1 MVLPLIPAA
10 LAAASVVA
18 GALGIKKGL
27 DAKETFE
34 KARRIGEKA
43 QRRYERKKDELD
55 KKRTLV
61 NQELESLGRFKKEVF
76 VDTLGYVVQQ
86 LKDAR
91 SSAAGFDEQ
100 ITCIDTKEVDVF
112 DKELTEISALDIS
125 TGATQGL
132 AAGAVGAFGVYGA
145 VGLLASAS
153 TGTAISA
160 LSGAAATNATLA
172 WLGGGSLAAG
182 GLGIVGG
189 SWALAG
195 LVTGPALA
203 IAGYTLASKAEE
215 ALTKAKEYEAEVKKA
230 VAEMESAELLL
241 DAIQANID
249 DTRYVLQELLRCFN
263 DARRDYENY
272 LKKEK
277 GWMAKISK
285 SYRNKLSQQ
294 RDKLLANLVA
304 IGKSIRAVVNEP
316 LLDSTGAAA
325 EGFSVRIES
334 AVQVESIKERKK
346 PCISCGKDISA
357 ITRICP
363 ECHQPQDAPSQPRDA
378 LPKEV
383 QGNAE

>member
-1 MVLPLIPAA
+1 M
-10 LAAASVVA
+10 
-18 GALGIKKGL
+18 
-27 DAKETFE
+27 
-34 KARRIGEKA
+34 
-43 QRRYERKKDELD
+43 
-55 KKRTLV
+55 
-61 NQELESLGRFKKEVF
+61 
-76 VDTLGYVVQQ
+76 
-86 LKDAR
+86 
-91 SSAAGFDEQ
+91 
-100 ITCIDTKEVDVF
+100 
-112 DKELTEISALDIS
+112 DIS
-125 TGATQGL
+125 SGAAQGL

-182 GLGIVGG
+182 GLGIAGG
-189 SWALAG
+189 TWVLTG

-215 ALTKAKEYEAEVKKA
+215 ALTKAKEYRAEMKKA
-230 VAEMESAELLL
+230 IAEMESAELLL

-263 DARRDYENY
+263 DARRDYENR

-285 SYRNKLSQQ
+285 SYRKRLSQQ
-294 RDKLLANLVA
+294 RDELLTNLVA

-325 EGFSVRIES
+325 EGFSVRIQGV
-334 AVQVESIKERKK
+334 VQVESIKEKKK
-346 PCISCGKDISA
+346 PCISCGKDISV

-363 ECHQPQDAPSQPRDA
+363 ECHQPQDASPQPQDV
-378 LPKEV
+378 LPKE
-383 QGNAE
+383 A